1 MKGKSMNI
9 FPYVREMFHVLFMV
23 LWGKKTM
30 NNFPYYRE
38 TFHGSAGNLKGPNI
52 SW

>member
-1 MKGKSMNI
+1 MKGKS
-9 FPYVREMFHVLFMV
+9 
-23 LWGKKTM
+23 M